1 MKTHMTKWHKTHER
15 TLTEKGR
22 RARELV
28 IRICELL
35 TKKSGRE
42 FSVEMN
48 PYNGIYEGHIIDSG
62 KCVENPDSTYSLSD
76 SPEAEPVGMVFFGG
90 HHDTR
95 ESETA
100 ESEAWESLLFDCIG
114 QSDDVEIREFH
125 NLTRALE
132 SFGPKIDFNF
142 ENAEKLE
149 DFLKSKDCCG

>member
-1 MKTHMTKWHKTHER
+1 MKTHMTKWHKTHEH
-15 TLTEKGR
+15 TLTEKGKW
-22 RARELV
+22 ARELV

-35 TKKSGRE
+35 TKKSGRK
-42 FSVEMN
+42 FLVEMN

-62 KCVENPDSTYSLSD
+62 KCVENPDGTYSLSD
-76 SPEAEPVGMVFFGG
+76 SPEAESIGMVFFGG

-100 ESEAWESLLFDCIG
+100 ESEAWESLLLDCIG

-132 SFGPKIDFNF
+132 AFGPKIDFNF

>member
-1 MKTHMTKWHKTHER
+1 MTKWHKTHEH
-15 TLTEKGR
+15 TLTEKGKW
-22 RARELV
+22 ARELV

-35 TKKSGRE
+35 TKKSGRK

-62 KCVENPDSTYSLSD
+62 KCVENPDGTYSLSD
-76 SPEAEPVGMVFFGG
+76 SPEAESVGMVFFGG

-100 ESEAWESLLFDCIG
+100 ESEAWESLLLDCIG

-132 SFGPKIDFNF
+132 AFGPKIDFNF

-149 DFLKSKDCCG
+149 DFLTSQDCCG

>member
-1 MKTHMTKWHKTHER
+1 MTKWHKTHER
-15 TLTEKGR
+15 TLTKKGR
-22 RARELV
+22 HARELV
-28 IRICELL
+28 VRICELL

-48 PYNGIYEGHIIDSG
+48 PYNAIYEGHIIDSG
-62 KCVENPDSTYSLSD
+62 KCVENPDGTYSLSD

-100 ESEAWESLLFDCIG
+100 ESEAWESLLLDCIG
-114 QSDDVEIREFH
+114 QSDDIEIREFH
-125 NLTRALE
+125 NLTRALKA
-132 SFGPKIDFNF
+132 FGPKIDFNF

-149 DFLKSKDCCG
+149 DFLKSKDYCG

>member
-1 MKTHMTKWHKTHER
+1 MTKWHKTHEH
-15 TLTEKGR
+15 TLTEKGKW
-22 RARELV
+22 ARELV

-35 TKKSGRE
+35 TKKSGRK

-62 KCVENPDSTYSLSD
+62 KCVENPDGTYSLSD
-76 SPEAEPVGMVFFGG
+76 SPEAESVGMVFFGG

-100 ESEAWESLLFDCIG
+100 ESEAWESLLLDCIG

-132 SFGPKIDFNF
+132 AFGPKIDFNF

>member
-15 TLTEKGR
+15 TLTKKGR
-22 RARELV
+22 HARELV
-28 IRICELL
+28 VRICELL

-62 KCVENPDSTYSLSD
+62 KCVENPDGTYSLSD
-76 SPEAEPVGMVFFGG
+76 SPEAESIGMVCFGG

-100 ESEAWESLLFDCIG
+100 ESEAWESLLLDCSG
-114 QSDDVEIREFH
+114 QSYDIEIREFH
-125 NLTRALE
+125 NLTRALKA
-132 SFGPKIDFNF
+132 FGPKIDFNF

>member
-1 MKTHMTKWHKTHER
+1 MTKWHKTHER
-15 TLTEKGR
+15 TLTKKGR
-22 RARELV
+22 HARELV
-28 IRICELL
+28 VRICELL

-62 KCVENPDSTYSLSD
+62 KCVENPDGTYSLSD
-76 SPEAEPVGMVFFGG
+76 SPEAESVGMVFFGG

-100 ESEAWESLLFDCIG
+100 ESEAWESLLLDCIG

-132 SFGPKIDFNF
+132 AFGPKIDFNF

>member
-1 MKTHMTKWHKTHER
+1 
-15 TLTEKGR
+15 
-22 RARELV
+22 
-28 IRICELL
+28 
-35 TKKSGRE
+35 
-42 FSVEMN
+42 MN

-62 KCVENPDSTYSLSD
+62 KCVENPDGTYSLSD

-100 ESEAWESLLFDCIG
+100 ESEAWESLLLDCIG

-125 NLTRALE
+125 NLTRALKA
-132 SFGPKIDFNF
+132 FGPKIDFNF

-149 DFLKSKDCCG
+149 DFLKSKDYCG

>member
-1 MKTHMTKWHKTHER
+1 MTKWHKTHEH
-15 TLTEKGR
+15 TLTEKGKW
-22 RARELV
+22 ARELV

-35 TKKSGRE
+35 TKKSGRK

-62 KCVENPDSTYSLSD
+62 KCVENPDGTYSLSD
-76 SPEAEPVGMVFFGG
+76 SPEAESIGMVFFGG

-100 ESEAWESLLFDCIG
+100 ESEAWESLLLDCIG

-132 SFGPKIDFNF
+132 AFGPKIDFNF

>member
-1 MKTHMTKWHKTHER
+1 MTKWHKTHER
-15 TLTEKGR
+15 TLTKKGR
-22 RARELV
+22 HARELV
-28 IRICELL
+28 VRICELL

-62 KCVENPDSTYSLSD
+62 KCVENPDGTYSLSD
-76 SPEAEPVGMVFFGG
+76 SPEAESVGMVFFGV
-90 HHDTR
+90 HDDTR

-100 ESEAWESLLFDCIG
+100 ESEAWESLLLDCIG

-132 SFGPKIDFNF
+132 AFGPKIDFNF

>member
-15 TLTEKGR
+15 TLTKKGR
-22 RARELV
+22 HARELV
-28 IRICELL
+28 VRICELL

-42 FSVEMN
+42 FAVEMN

-62 KCVENPDSTYSLSD
+62 KCVENPDGTYSLSD

-100 ESEAWESLLFDCIG
+100 ESEAWESLLLDCIG
-114 QSDDVEIREFH
+114 QSDDIEIREFH
-125 NLTRALE
+125 NLTRALKA
-132 SFGPKIDFNF
+132 FGPKIDFNF

-149 DFLKSKDCCG
+149 DFLKSKDYCG